1 MGTYTDGTFKD
12 LTKLVQ
18 WVSSDKTVAAMSV
31 VTGFEGVAIA
41 LSVGTTNITA
51 VFSGVT
57 SNSAAL
63 EVRFF

>member
-12 LTKLVQ
+12 LTKLAQ
-18 WVSSDKTVAAMSV
+18 WVSSDTTVATMSV
-31 VTGFEGVAIA
+31 MGVATA
-41 LSVGTTNITA
+41 SSFNTGTTNISA

-57 SNSAAL
+57 SNSASL